1 MLSVLI
7 ARSLDNVSR
16 LSAGGWAMLQI
27 THANDESWQMGS
39 MFPFLMGARGVLAQ
53 TLWQV
58 VR

>member
-16 LSAGGWAMLQI
+16 LSVGGWAMRQI
-27 THANDESWQMGS
+27 THANDEPWQMGS
-39 MFPFLMGARGVLAQ
+39 MFPLLGGALAVLAQ
-53 TLWQV
+53 TSWRV